1 MKTLGYRPLQVL
13 LLASMILFLPLA
25 KGFGNPGRD
34 KEKPRLVIRLV
45 IEQMRYEMLLR
56 YWDHFGEEGFKK
68 LAREGVLCRNARI
81 NYSNADQSA
90 GFATI
95 STGSYPSMHGII
107 SDQWYDRLAS
117 GRRGAIASEQ
127 HHGLDGK
134 DDRGHFAPSNL
145 MTSTTGDEL
154 KLLDARSK
162 VFSLGM
168 HPISAILG
176 AGKLTDG
183 AFWMDDQSADWMSN
197 SYYMDS
203 LPGWVDRFN
212 DKELEEIY
220 MNRSWEMMMPEDNY
234 TGSTRDDSEAEEG
247 FLLLYRKTFP
257 YNLKLLKRKSNSFRY
272 LKYTPFG
279 NTYTRDFAL
288 SLITHEA
295 LGQDSHTDLLS
306 ISFSANA
313 FVNELFGP
321 RSMEME
327 DLFVRL
333 DREIAHLLEF
343 LEDRLG
349 RDQVLLVMTSDRGAA
364 DPYEY
369 RKDKGLSAQ
378 EFKPREGLAL
388 LRSYLNVVYEPDDW
402 ITGYSN
408 RQIYLNHGLIDQKG
422 YEIGEFQEKVAR
434 FMVKKSGVAYALKSS
449 TLQNSSYSEGMM
461 KMVQNSFH
469 PARSGDV
476 FLVLEPGI
484 VEVPSR
490 SGSIYS
496 YDTHIPMIWWGNGFP
511 AGTIHDEVNL
521 RDLAPTISYILNIPY
536 PDASFGKPIVP
547 LIEQDRR

>member
-1 MKTLGYRPLQVL
+1 
-13 LLASMILFLPLA
+13 
-25 KGFGNPGRD
+25 
-34 KEKPRLVIRLV
+34 
-45 IEQMRYEMLLR
+45 
-56 YWDHFGEEGFKK
+56 
-68 LAREGVLCRNARI
+68 
-81 NYSNADQSA
+81 
-90 GFATI
+90 
-95 STGSYPSMHGII
+95 
-107 SDQWYDRLAS
+107 
-117 GRRGAIASEQ
+117 
-127 HHGLDGK
+127 
-134 DDRGHFAPSNL
+134 
-145 MTSTTGDEL
+145 
-154 KLLDARSK
+154 
-162 VFSLGM
+162 
-168 HPISAILG
+168 
-176 AGKLTDG
+176 
-183 AFWMDDQSADWMSN
+183 
-197 SYYMDS
+197 
-203 LPGWVDRFN
+203 
-212 DKELEEIY
+212 
-220 MNRSWEMMMPEDNY
+220 
-234 TGSTRDDSEAEEG
+234 
-247 FLLLYRKTFP
+247 
-257 YNLKLLKRKSNSFRY
+257 
-272 LKYTPFG
+272 
-279 NTYTRDFAL
+279 
-288 SLITHEA
+288 
-295 LGQDSHTDLLS
+295 
-306 ISFSANA
+306 
-313 FVNELFGP
+313 
-321 RSMEME
+321 
-327 DLFVRL
+327 
-333 DREIAHLLEF
+333 
-343 LEDRLG
+343 
-349 RDQVLLVMTSDRGAA
+349 MTSDRGAA